1 MITGGIS
8 HEKRLVAWGVK
19 NKLAEWLGGGVL
31 VISMMIFADGR
42 ATGLL
47 HKDASSEQDDADL
60 YRYE

>member
-1 MITGGIS
+1 M
-8 HEKRLVAWGVK
+8 KRGWWHGVVVLK
-19 NKLAEWLGGGVL
+19 NKLAEWLGGGVLAIAVL

-47 HKDASSEQDDADL
+47 HKDASSEQDDAEL